1 MTTGIKESP
10 GGMESRTN
18 STALYT
24 AEKSDI
30 DYFTLAGVCKRTGCS
45 IVELI
50 VWAIRQLIDNGVD
63 FVESNYE
70 DNLHSDDTRIYI
82 STRYDPNTNHLI
94 INVSNPNF
102 GKHEAGFTEE
112 RVNAIFEDLNQFV
125 SSKRNLFKLTRGYQG
140 DAMQEEL
147 GIPTALAS
155 KYSKGREWNEPLI
168 IRNGAGQEFEIRIV
182 IDKINGRNYSKI
194 KTNQTDRADNYTQVE
209 IRVPYDKAIINL
221 DEIKKVLIEYALLNT
236 HISFN
241 FDLVDYIN
249 TDNPFEFHEPNR
261 IDLPATQKMFIS
273 NTSYKKLTRIYHF
286 DLGIFENLLY
296 SIENKGLNIYDDI
309 LQAHIKEG
317 HWLVRSDDLLVPVG
331 QLHKLPEKESRA
343 KIRDI
348 FLRLRNARPNQSME
362 LGPSSDDIKTKRDML
377 PFHFKERSEALKL
390 RVEQLGYNVKD
401 IKYKIEVGYHYSN
414 PSNRSNISQST
425 TDTCV
430 PYVIEVAVIHTEDLE
445 QKLLYCEGINAS
457 PNHYHSFT
465 YNGYYHNY
473 LTKGGSEK
481 QASEAND
488 LLRQCGYSNDSDCK
502 PEKERS
508 IVLLNLWS
516 PVIEYKE
523 YGKSSI
529 NLDPFGYAVYNLLGR
544 MCSSTNKERNSKG
557 EILETKSLLKDFLIE
572 RYKTV
577 LLNPTL
583 KETDPW
589 KTSTVVYRKRP
600 DLERRGLYPTRK
612 YLQGLVKP
620 ICDEIP
626 EMKLMMN
633 KDGSYHFEYTG
644 VLGVKREALGIYEAT
659 RAYIYFRGSTHPVS
673 LKRLEELKTLA
684 AFIVIIEKEGVVEL
698 LMHWADLYGVAL
710 CYTKG
715 FLTDNAKEFSRLADE
730 SGCRIVIL
738 TDMDFA
744 GRAMANLV
752 PNIPRIGI
760 TLQTLKKLGLEL
772 NPDILEELPQ
782 PKVKNPKK
790 HQVLTYLHNTHASTA
805 KLMYEQGLI
814 RNEDWK
820 IMSGGKYG
828 KRIEID
834 NVLAAAGAEKFWKD
848 FILASFKELFETVPY
863 PMTLNIPD
871 YVILPKLQLLNDCVE
886 TNCKATN
893 KDKLDEINSEYND
906 YNLKENGFI
915 EDVTAEEGDITDRIE
930 KHELVNKANIWVE
943 QEIAKMIEEYKR
955 RTGIAI
961 AEKEK
966 QKHETKRYKVDS
978 KSKIERVDLTNEIK
992 ATPAPTA
999 PLNDSHSVTSEHD
1012 AQNPVSDDH
1021 SKGVDK

>member
-1 MTTGIKESP
+1 MISSVWSRSPFSSASFTSNSQRPSKKFSHSNSNSRAFRISRKPADSVSDSYTGRTPKNISSNPDPEYKIYEHEDAPPSKNNTIQHDDWNTQESP

-24 AEKSDI
+24 AEKSDV

-63 FVESNYE
+63 FVESNND

-82 STRYDPNTNHLI
+82 STKYDPNTNQLI

-194 KTNQTDRADNYTQVE
+194 KTNQTVRTDNYTQVE

-221 DEIKKVLIEYALLNT
+221 DEIRQVLIEYALLNT

-241 FDLVDYIN
+241 FDLVDFIN
-249 TDNPFEFHEPNR
+249 TDNPFEFHESYR

-286 DLGIFENLLY
+286 DLEIFENLLY
-296 SIENKGLNIYDDI
+296 SIEDKSLNIYDDI
-309 LQAHIKEG
+309 LQTHIKEG

-331 QLHKLPEKESRA
+331 QLHKLPERESKA

-430 PYVIEVAVIHTEDLE
+430 PYVVEVAVIHTEDLE
-445 QKLLYCEGINAS
+445 HKLLYCEGINAS

-481 QASEAND
+481 QASEAKD

-529 NLDPFGYAVYNLLGR
+529 NLDPFGDTIYNMLGR

-557 EILETKSLLKDFLIE
+557 DVLETKSLLKDFLIE

-633 KDGSYHFEYTG
+633 KDGSYYFEYTG

-673 LKRLEELKTLA
+673 LKRLEELRTLA

-715 FLTDNAKEFSRLADE
+715 FLTDNAKELGRLADE

-760 TLQTLKKLGLEL
+760 TLQTLKQLGLEL
-772 NPDILEELPQ
+772 N
-782 PKVKNPKK
+782 
-790 HQVLTYLHNTHASTA
+790 A
-805 KLMYEQGLI
+805 
-814 RNEDWK
+814 
-820 IMSGGKYG
+820 
-828 KRIEID
+828 
-834 NVLAAAGAEKFWKD
+834 
-848 FILASFKELFETVPY
+848 
-863 PMTLNIPD
+863 
-871 YVILPKLQLLNDCVE
+871 
-886 TNCKATN
+886 
-893 KDKLDEINSEYND
+893 
-906 YNLKENGFI
+906 
-915 EDVTAEEGDITDRIE
+915 
-930 KHELVNKANIWVE
+930 
-943 QEIAKMIEEYKR
+943 
-955 RTGIAI
+955 
-961 AEKEK
+961 
-966 QKHETKRYKVDS
+966 
-978 KSKIERVDLTNEIK
+978 
-992 ATPAPTA
+992 
-999 PLNDSHSVTSEHD
+999 
-1012 AQNPVSDDH
+1012 
-1021 SKGVDK
+1021 